1 MTETLPTTSHYR
13 ALQRPGLCF
22 YPTTTMSR
30 PSSSPRR
37 SDSALP
43 KKAEA
48 ETSVGVE
55 PAGFDA
61 EVAAAAPLLR
71 GPALTAAI
79 AFVAGTGFTLFGCVF
94 GYPRGRRDK
103 SC

>member
-1 MTETLPTTSHYR
+1 
-13 ALQRPGLCF
+13 
-22 YPTTTMSR
+22 MSR

-48 ETSVGVE
+48 ETSVEVE
-55 PAGFDA
+55 PTGFDA

-94 GYPRGRRDK
+94 DYPRGRKDTA
-103 SC
+103 C